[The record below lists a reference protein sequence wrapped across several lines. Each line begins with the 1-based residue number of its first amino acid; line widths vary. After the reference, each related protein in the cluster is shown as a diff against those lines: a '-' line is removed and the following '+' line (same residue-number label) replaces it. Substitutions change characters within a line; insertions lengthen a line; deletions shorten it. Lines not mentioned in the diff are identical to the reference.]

1 VREHEK
7 EVTANEAAA
16 AQQSSALKAQQQALD
31 ERQRSLDE
39 VRAELSSKVSVTPP
53 PSAPLAAVPS
63 AGTSLGAIR
72 RTCVIHMANAVEDC
86 LRAR

>member
-1 VREHEK
+1 VLRRADIDRSQEPAQVREHEK

-53 PSAPLAAVPS
+53 PLRPWLQFQVPEHPWEPF
-63 AGTSLGAIR
+63 AEL
-72 RTCVIHMANAVEDC
+72 V
-86 LRAR
+86 